1 MVVVVVRWS
10 LFRGELYLE
19 RINVNVNKEHSD
31 DIQIWLAYKF
41 YSLNFKKTSHG
52 CKK

>member
-31 DIQIWLAYKF
+31 DIQM
-41 YSLNFKKTSHG
+41 TSR
-52 CKK
+52 KQVMDAKNESDF